1 MNLSTRFLS
10 NVANVNSFIYVDRP
24 TFTEGDTSDV
34 YLQLIDKELDTPAFN
49 YYPPYRRF
57 VPIAGSTLIVVLMS
71 LDSTRVVTKAAT
83 QPFVGDA
90 SIWKFSVTPSDRLR
104 GSVNMRIQ
112 LNQNGVIT
120 NALIQ
125 PAINILAK
133 GQ

>member
-1 MNLSTRFLS
+1 MNLSARFLS

-83 QPFVGDA
+83 QPFVGDS

-112 LNQNGVIT
+112 LNQGGIIT

>member
-1 MNLSTRFLS
+1 MNLSVRFLS
-10 NVANVNSFIYVDRP
+10 NVANVNSFIYIDRP

-34 YLQLIDKELDTPAFN
+34 YFQLVDKELDTPTFN
-49 YYPPYRRF
+49 FYPPYRRF
-57 VPIAGSTLIVVLMS
+57 VPIVGSTVIVTLMS

-83 QPFVGDA
+83 QPFVGD
-90 SIWKFSVTPSDRLR
+90 SSMWKFGITPSDKLR
-104 GSVNMRIQ
+104 GSVNMRLQ
-112 LNQNGVIT
+112 LSQGGVIT

>member
-1 MNLSTRFLS
+1 VNLSARFLS

-57 VPIAGSTLIVVLMS
+57 VPTTGSTLIVVLMS

-112 LNQNGVIT
+112 LNQGGIIT

>member
-1 MNLSTRFLS
+1 MNLSARFLS

-34 YLQLIDKELDTPAFN
+34 YLQLIDKELDTPTFN

-83 QPFVGDA
+83 QPFVGDS

-112 LNQNGVIT
+112 LNQGGIIT

>member
-1 MNLSTRFLS
+1 MNLSARFLS

-83 QPFVGDA
+83 QPFIGDA

>member
-83 QPFVGDA
+83 QPFVGDS

-112 LNQNGVIT
+112 LNQGGIIT